1 MESTISETH
10 GERES
15 GEQIEQP
22 RTARKRKRGD
32 RTASSSLSS
41 ADHTR
46 KSRKVAIE
54 YSTDE
59 TDEEKIPDMEEG
71 MGFPRQKKT
80 VKLILPATPSQV
92 HLARSFV
99 EWFAYHGMRP
109 GIRAALVSRKWTDAM
124 INEFIDNFRQK
135 HGFNHQTAMLPY
147 DDEGDSDEEPIELEG
162 GRRMVIRRRIISPD
176 EDTTQEEDPDRLED
190 LVPRRKKRSAP
201 RPDDEEGESMGPP
214 PGKKPKKAKTGT
226 PKPKPKPKT
235 PKPKKDP
242 KPRKPKKGKKSQE
255 TPQSGETPLVGHQ
268 GEDPARENDPVPR
281 TAPRPGDTDPF
292 ETETPPV
299 RPEGEPTPLGT
310 DQGQA
315 DMGSIPL
322 PP

>member
-46 KSRKVAIE
+46 KSRKVAVE

-80 VKLILPATPSQV
+80 VKLTLPATPSQV

-109 GIRAALVSRKWTDAM
+109 GIRAALVSRRWTDAM
-124 INEFIDNFRQK
+124 INEFVDNFRQK
-135 HGFNHQTAMLPY
+135 HGFNRQTAMLPY

-176 EDTTQEEDPDRLED
+176 EGTTQEEDPDRLED

-201 RPDDEEGESMGPP
+201 RPDDEEGEFMGPP
-214 PGKKPKKAKTGT
+214 PGKKPKKAKTGHQNQSQR
-226 PKPKPKPKT
+226 PRRRGLRKT
-235 PKPKKDP
+235 P
-242 KPRKPKKGKKSQE
+242 S
-255 TPQSGETPLVGHQ
+255 H
-268 GEDPARENDPVPR
+268 
-281 TAPRPGDTDPF
+281 
-292 ETETPPV
+292 
-299 RPEGEPTPLGT
+299 
-310 DQGQA
+310 
-315 DMGSIPL
+315 GSL
-322 PP
+322 KRGRRVEKLHS